1 MVERGLLVLKKWVF
15 RMGVN
20 TALGRWVFRM
30 GVGTAL
36 GRSVVR
42 VLALGPK
49 SRGITVQIR
58 VMTRLAVLVPAKL
71 SAAGREAR

>member
-1 MVERGLLVLKKWVF
+1 MVERGLLSL
-15 RMGVN
+15 MD
-20 TALGRWVFRM
+20 WVFRM

-49 SRGITVQIR
+49 SRGITVQVR
-58 VMTRLAVLVPAKL
+58 VAVMARLAVLVPAKV
-71 SAAGREAR
+71 SAAGREARSDEV